1 MMATFGIILSCIGID
16 PIVGSPRMTF
26 NILQLWDGIDLVPIA
41 MGIFGIGEILV
52 NIEESATAEILK
64 TKIKNIFP
72 SLADWMQSIWSIL
85 RGTVL
90 GFFLGII
97 PGGGG
102 LIASFASYA
111 VEKKVSKTP
120 EKFGKGAIEGV
131 AGPESA
137 NNAGATGAFI
147 PLFTLGIPTNIVMGL
162 LFGALLIHG
171 MQPGP
176 LLLKEHPEIF
186 WGLVSSMY
194 LGNVMLL
201 VLNLPLIPLWVRVLK
216 IPYRILFPLI
226 VLFCLIGAYSL
237 KNGIFEVVV
246 MIIFGIVGYLFR
258 KFNYDGAPLLLA
270 LVLGPLF
277 EINLRQSLLLSEGS
291 FLIFFSRPISAVA
304 VSIAIIIFTIPVVSY
319 FIKRGKASHH

>member
-1 MMATFGIILSCIGID
+1 
-16 PIVGSPRMTF
+16 
-26 NILQLWDGIDLVPIA
+26 
-41 MGIFGIGEILV
+41 
-52 NIEESATAEILK
+52 
-64 TKIKNIFP
+64 
-72 SLADWMQSIWSIL
+72 MQSIWSIL

-147 PLFTLGIPTNIVMGL
+147 PLFTLGIPTNLIMGV